1 MWLALDGKGPLH
13 RQAYRALRQA
23 ILSGALPPG
32 RRLPSTRALAREA
45 GLSRNTLL
53 EAYAQLVAEGY
64 AAPRAGS
71 GTTVAQALP
80 EEALHAERLRGAPPS
95 GPANATH
102 RTDAGSPA
110 HPRRSAWLARL
121 RRAAPRPGLSWSLAS
136 DRVPYE
142 FRYGEPA
149 YADLPLTAWCRALA
163 RRARRARIRDL
174 AYAAPGGAPELRRA
188 LAAHLA
194 RTRGVACGPEQVI
207 VTHGV
212 QQGIDLTARALVDPG
227 DRVAVEEPGY
237 GGVTLALEAA
247 GARLVPV
254 PVDAEG
260 LEVGRLAR
268 LAPVRLVCVTP
279 SHQFPTGA
287 VLPLSRR
294 IELLGYAREHAAFV
308 FEDDYDSEYRYSG
321 RPIECLQGLD
331 GDGRVVYAGTASKL
345 LFPALRIGWLVA
357 PPDLAPDLLLAKAAC
372 DTGSASLE
380 QLALA
385 DFIESGQL
393 ERHVRR
399 TRLRNAARRA
409 ALLDALRRELGAAAV
424 VSGTDAGLHVL
435 LWLPDLPASEATA
448 FRHRCREA
456 GVGIY
461 PVAPY
466 YREPPDRAGYVLGYA
481 ALDEERIREG
491 VARLAECLSAALTR
505 RRPLGSRGRSRGATG
520 ATGGGR
526 GRS

>member
-1 MWLALDGKGPLH
+1 MWLSLDGTGPLH
-13 RQAYRALRQA
+13 RQAYRSLRQA

-32 RRLPSTRALAREA
+32 GRLPSTRALARDA
-45 GLSRNTLL
+45 GLSRNTVL

-64 AAPRAGS
+64 AEGRAGS
-71 GTTVAQALP
+71 GTYVADALP
-80 EEALHAERLRGAPPS
+80 EEALHAETVRAARSSEPARGSRRTSAP
-95 GPANATH
+95 A
-102 RTDAGSPA
+102 AGQ
-110 HPRRSAWLARL
+110 RRPSAWLARL
-121 RRAAPRPGLSWSLAS
+121 RRAAPRPGLSWSLAAG
-136 DRVPYE
+136 RLPYE
-142 FRYGEPA
+142 FRYGEPSF
-149 YADLPLTAWCRALA
+149 ADLPLTAWCRALA
-163 RRARRARIRDL
+163 RRTRRAKIREL
-174 AYAAPGGAPELRRA
+174 AYAAPGGAVELRRA
-188 LAAHLA
+188 LAAYLA
-194 RTRGVACGPEQVI
+194 RARGVACEPEQVI

-212 QQGIDLTARALVDPG
+212 QQGIDLAARSLVDPG
-227 DRVAVEEPGY
+227 DRVVVEEPGY
-237 GGVTLALEAA
+237 SGTSLALEAA

-254 PVDAEG
+254 PVDEEG
-260 LEVGRLAR
+260 LLVSRLAR

-294 IELLGYAREHAAFV
+294 IELLAYAREHRAIV
-308 FEDDYDSEYRYSG
+308 FEDDYDSEYRYAG

-331 GDGRVVYAGTASKL
+331 GEGRVVYAGTASKL

-357 PPDLAPDLLLAKAAC
+357 PPELAPDLLLAQAAC

-409 ALLDALRRELGAAAV
+409 ALLEALHRELGAAGV

-466 YREPPDRAGYVLGYA
+466 YRKPPERAGYVLGYA
-481 ALDEERIREG
+481 AMTEERLREG
-491 VARLAECLSAALTR
+491 VARLAICLEAALA
-505 RRPLGSRGRSRGATG
+505 GGA
-520 ATGGGR
+520 GGR
-526 GRS
+526 PGTALSQIRRARA

>member
-1 MWLALDGKGPLH
+1 MWLALDGTGPLH
-13 RQAYRALRQA
+13 RQAYRALRLA
-23 ILSGALPPG
+23 ILGGALPRG
-32 RRLPSTRALAREA
+32 CRLPSTRALARDA
-45 GLSRNTLL
+45 GLSRNTVL

-71 GTTVAQALP
+71 GTYVADTLP
-80 EEALHAERLRGAPPS
+80 EEALHAERVRSARAGEPASGSRRNAAGAAD
-95 GPANATH
+95 G
-102 RTDAGSPA
+102 R
-110 HPRRSAWLARL
+110 RRSAWLARL
-121 RRAAPRPGLSWSLAS
+121 RRAAPRPGLSWSLGS
-136 DRVPYE
+136 ERLRYD
-142 FRYGEPA
+142 FRYGEPS
-149 YADLPLTAWCRALA
+149 YSDLPITAWCRALA
-163 RRARRARIRDL
+163 RRARRAKIREL

-188 LAAHLA
+188 LAAYLA
-194 RTRGVACGPEQVI
+194 RARGVACEPRQVI

-212 QQGIDLTARALVDPG
+212 QQGIDLAARTLIDPG
-227 DRVAVEEPGY
+227 ERVAIEEPGY
-237 GGVTLALEAA
+237 GGTTLALEAA

-254 PVDAEG
+254 PVDADGIET
-260 LEVGRLAR
+260 LRLAR

-294 IELLGYAREHAAFV
+294 IELLAYAREHRAIV
-308 FEDDYDSEYRYSG
+308 FEDDYDSEYRYAG

-331 GDGRVVYAGTASKL
+331 RDGRVVYAGTASKL

-409 ALLDALRRELGAAAV
+409 ALLDALRRELGPAGV

-435 LWLPDLPASEATA
+435 LWLPELPASETSA

-456 GVGIY
+456 GVGLY
-461 PVAPY
+461 PASPY
-466 YREPPDRAGYVLGYA
+466 YRDPPDRVGYVLGYA
-481 ALDEERIREG
+481 ALSEDLIREG
-491 VARLAECLSAALTR
+491 IARLAACLSARTPPR
-505 RRPLGSRGRSRGATG
+505 GSRGPSRGATG
-520 ATGGGR
+520 AAGGDR

>member
-1 MWLALDGKGPLH
+1 
-13 RQAYRALRQA
+13 
-23 ILSGALPPG
+23 
-32 RRLPSTRALAREA
+32 
-45 GLSRNTLL
+45 
-53 EAYAQLVAEGY
+53 
-64 AAPRAGS
+64 
-71 GTTVAQALP
+71 
-80 EEALHAERLRGAPPS
+80 
-95 GPANATH
+95 
-102 RTDAGSPA
+102 
-110 HPRRSAWLARL
+110 
-121 RRAAPRPGLSWSLAS
+121 
-136 DRVPYE
+136 
-142 FRYGEPA
+142 
-149 YADLPLTAWCRALA
+149 
-163 RRARRARIRDL
+163 
-174 AYAAPGGAPELRRA
+174 
-188 LAAHLA
+188 
-194 RTRGVACGPEQVI
+194 VACEPRQVI

-212 QQGIDLTARALVDPG
+212 QQGIDLAARTLIDPG
-227 DRVAVEEPGY
+227 ERVAIEEPGY
-237 GGVTLALEAA
+237 GGTTLALEAA

-254 PVDAEG
+254 PVDADGIET
-260 LEVGRLAR
+260 LRLAR

-294 IELLGYAREHAAFV
+294 IELLAYAREHRAIV
-308 FEDDYDSEYRYSG
+308 FEDDYDSEYRYAG

-331 GDGRVVYAGTASKL
+331 RDGRVVYAGTASKL

-409 ALLDALRRELGAAAV
+409 ALLDALHRELGQAAL

-435 LWLPDLPASEATA
+435 LWLPELPASEATA

-461 PVAPY
+461 PVAHY
-466 YREPPDRAGYVLGYA
+466 YRDPPDRAGYVLGYA
-481 ALDEERIREG
+481 ALPEDRIREG
-491 VARLAECLSAALTR
+491 IARLGACLSVQLARTPPR
-505 RRPLGSRGRSRGATG
+505 GSRGSSRGATG
-520 ATGGGR
+520 GAGGGR

>member
-1 MWLALDGKGPLH
+1 MWLALDGEGPLH

-23 ILSGALPPG
+23 ILAGALAPG
-32 RRLPSTRALAREA
+32 RKLPSTRVLAREA

-53 EAYAQLVAEGY
+53 QAYEQLVAEGY

-71 GTTVAQALP
+71 GHYVAASLP
-80 EEALHAERLRGAPPS
+80 EDALQVDRARAPRARAADAPAPPQ
-95 GPANATH
+95 G
-102 RTDAGSPA
+102 
-110 HPRRSAWLARL
+110 SAWLARL
-121 RRAAPRPGLSWSLAS
+121 RRAAPRAGLSWNLGSE
-136 DRVPYE
+136 RVPYE

-149 YADLPLTAWCRALA
+149 YADLPITAWCRALS
-163 RRARRARIRDL
+163 RRARRAKVREL
-174 AYAAPGGAPELRRA
+174 AYAPPGGAPELRRA
-188 LAAHLA
+188 LAAYLA
-194 RTRGVACGPEQVI
+194 RARGVACAPEQIV

-212 QQGIDLTARALVDPG
+212 QQGIDLAARVLVDPG
-227 DRVAVEEPGY
+227 ERVAVEEPGY
-237 GGVTLALEAA
+237 GGISLALEAA

-254 PVDAEG
+254 LVDADG
-260 LEVGRLAR
+260 LEVGRLSR

-287 VLPLSRR
+287 VLPLARR
-294 IELLGYAREHAAFV
+294 LELLAYAREHAALV
-308 FEDDYDSEYRYSG
+308 FEDDYDSEYRYGG
-321 RPIECLQGLD
+321 RPVECLQGLD
-331 GDGRVVYAGTASKL
+331 GAGRVVYAGTASKL
-345 LFPALRIGWLVA
+345 LFPALRIGWLVVPA
-357 PPDLAPDLLLAKAAC
+357 ELVPGFLLAKAAS
-372 DTGSASLE
+372 DTGTASLE
-380 QLALA
+380 QLAFA

-409 ALLDALRRELGAAAV
+409 ALLDSLRAELGDAAV

-435 LWLPDLPASEATA
+435 LWLPHLPPHRATA

-466 YREPPDRAGYVLGYA
+466 YREPPERAGYVLGYA

-491 VARLAECLSAALTR
+491 VAKLARCLASELRSCEPAHTR
-505 RRPLGSRGRSRGATG
+505 PRGSGSRSPG
-520 ATGGGR
+520 ATGGAAGR
-526 GRS
+526 RAPS